1 MPATVGAKA
10 SIGVARN
17 LRAGAGVKRILVA
30 NAFFDD
36 LRINGPNPFKVPQAM
51 APVYLAGAFSREHCK
66 VRIYNE
72 HYSGPLEDEGLLGWP
87 DMLVLTGLTVAF
99 DRMLHLT
106 AYARS
111 KNPKVI
117 VVAGGPAVRAMPN
130 YAQRFFDYVCLGDVE
145 QIREVIIDAFGKRYL
160 DEQMIPRYDLV
171 RHFGGLGYLESSRNC
186 NFKCTFCS
194 LTGENGRYQRY
205 NLDTIR
211 RQVYAMGKRRHVAF
225 IDNNFYG
232 NDRNFFLARMELL
245 RELRGQGYF
254 RGWSAL
260 LTSDFFAKDDNLTLA
275 REAGCEGL
283 FSGFESFDD
292 NVLRLYNKR
301 QNTVLPQTEI
311 IRKSLDA
318 GIVFG
323 YGIMLDVSNRH
334 IADIRREID
343 FILTAPEITLPSY
356 FSLTIPMLG
365 TPYFDECVA
374 RQLLL
379 PNLRLRD
386 LDGFTLTT
394 RPLDPLPDV
403 VPLVR
408 GLPNLRGYRRKVVRK
423 AVQFLHLHRRR
434 LNAFQVTLMMANVA
448 LLCAPTLLNNP
459 AGLRLR
465 SPNRTH
471 VGGTEAPDRL
481 YRPAFRVASRYRGHF
496 MQTMVT
502 DADGGL
508 AEHLLEERALAL
520 RSQEAAPGASRRRA
534 AARR

>member
-1 MPATVGAKA
+1 
-10 SIGVARN
+10 
-17 LRAGAGVKRILVA
+17 
-30 NAFFDD
+30 
-36 LRINGPNPFKVPQAM
+36 
-51 APVYLAGAFSREHCK
+51 
-66 VRIYNE
+66 
-72 HYSGPLEDEGLLGWP
+72 
-87 DMLVLTGLTVAF
+87 
-99 DRMLHLT
+99 
-106 AYARS
+106 
-111 KNPKVI
+111 
-117 VVAGGPAVRAMPN
+117 
-130 YAQRFFDYVCLGDVE
+130 
-145 QIREVIIDAFGKRYL
+145 
-160 DEQMIPRYDLV
+160 
-171 RHFGGLGYLESSRNC
+171 
-186 NFKCTFCS
+186 
-194 LTGENGRYQRY
+194 
-205 NLDTIR
+205 
-211 RQVYAMGKRRHVAF
+211 
-225 IDNNFYG
+225 
-232 NDRNFFLARMELL
+232 
-245 RELRGQGYF
+245 
-254 RGWSAL
+254 
-260 LTSDFFAKDDNLTLA
+260 
-275 REAGCEGL
+275 AGCEGL